1 MTGLVHLASGV
12 GNIVLATPLLLA
24 LAELGMATDVHV
36 DADYPEAA
44 DLLRPWSV
52 VRQVH
57 AGGRPDVRAKAGYDV
72 VIPAIPP
79 FYWRRFARD
88 YEGGT
93 RVVARPPDALFARDE
108 QAYYLAFARTLG
120 YPSDRRP
127 MCSLPIAPLPDES
140 RAGLDTVV
148 LAPGC
153 KTGRMAAK
161 RWPFFTS
168 LADRFDDV
176 VIVGTSDDLADFNGR
191 PLRFRPHARSFVG
204 RLTLRET
211 GELMAAAGVVVANDA
226 GLGHVAGAVGTR
238 TVMLFGPTGDGCL
251 GRLPDNVTVM
261 RAGLACE
268 PCWTS
273 APLQACVGRISCL
286 ASLSVDRV
294 EEEIRTSLGP
304 ALGAIVSST
313 RSTEVA

>member
-12 GNIVLATPLLLA
+12 GNIVLATPLLIA
-24 LAELGMATDVHV
+24 LAEMGVETDVYL
-36 DADYPEAA
+36 DADYPQTA

-52 VRQVH
+52 VRHVY
-57 AGGRPDVRAKAGYDV
+57 AGRRPDARARAGYDAA
-72 VIPAIPP
+72 IPAIPP

-88 YEGGT
+88 YQDAA
-93 RVVARPPDALFARDE
+93 RVVGRPPDALFARDE
-108 QAYYLAFARTLG
+108 QAYYLAFARALG
-120 YPSDRRP
+120 YPADRRP
-127 MCSLPIAPLPDES
+127 TCSLPIAPLPDES
-140 RAGLDTVV
+140 RAGLGTVV

-161 RWPFFTS
+161 RWPFFAS
-168 LADRFDDV
+168 LADRFEDV
-176 VIVGTSDDLADFNGR
+176 AIVGTTDDLTDRDGR
-191 PLRFRPHARSFVG
+191 PLRFPPHARSFVD

-211 GELMAAAGVVVANDA
+211 AELMAAAGVVVANDA
-226 GLGHVAGAVGTR
+226 GLGHVAGAAGTR

-251 GRLPDNVTVM
+251 GELPHNVTVM

-273 APLQACVGRISCL
+273 APLQACAGRISCL

-304 ALGAIVSST
+304 RLETIVSST